1 MATLQKI
8 VTYFKLQTW
17 SKQFIH
23 LLQATK
29 QKPQQFAG
37 AGMFGLM
44 NQSGFINSRLTRP
57 KR

>member
-37 AGMFGLM
+37 AGMFG
-44 NQSGFINSRLTRP
+44 
-57 KR
+57 

>member
-8 VTYFKLQTW
+8 VTYFKLPTY
-17 SKQFIH
+17 SKRFIH
-23 LLQATK
+23 LMQVTK